1 MNFNSRVVNIKELQ
15 NGGIS
20 FVAWTSR
27 PLPVDCKLL
36 SRNHKTTFIQRL
48 HTKIVVAIE
57 DRDEG
62 RTLQLLTDNGWKFE
76 VVFVRICRWIFF

>member
-1 MNFNSRVVNIKELQ
+1 MKGLQ

-27 PLPVDCKLL
+27 PLLIANFYPKIIKQRSL
-36 SRNHKTTFIQRL
+36 QRL

-62 RTLQLLTDNGWKFE
+62 RTL
-76 VVFVRICRWIFF
+76 